1 VSEALLQ
8 DLYQRQLK
16 ALPAD
21 DYLRSHA
28 ERTFLAGT
36 LRVFNFY
43 EPYLPREGEILDW
56 GCHHAPD
63 SCLIRA
69 SRGDRVTLH
78 GCDVLAPGHY
88 AAFHD
93 YARLRYRQ
101 LDHITALPYEDASFD
116 AVVASGV
123 LEHVAMDYESLK
135 ELHRVLK
142 PNGRLIVTYLPNRKS
157 FAEWRLRRNGGAFHH
172 RLYSRR
178 EAAAMLLHTGFLP
191 LVCGYQTQLD
201 ALPSQN
207 FLRLLRGTQVHRLTS
222 CLCAIAEKRL
232 SL

>member
-1 VSEALLQ
+1 MSEALLR
-8 DLYQRQLK
+8 DLYQRQLE

-28 ERTFLAGT
+28 ESAFLSGS
-36 LRVFNFY
+36 LRVFRFY
-43 EPYLPREGEILDW
+43 EPYLPRDGEILDW

-69 SRGDRVTLH
+69 SVGDGVTLH
-78 GCDVLAPGHY
+78 GCDVLEPGHY
-88 AAFHD
+88 KIFHESV
-93 YARLRYRQ
+93 RLRYRR

-123 LEHVAMDYESLK
+123 LEHVAMDYESLR
-135 ELHRVLK
+135 ELYRVLK
-142 PNGRLIVTYLPNRKS
+142 PNGRLIVTYLPNRTS
-157 FAEWRLRRNGGAFHH
+157 YAEWRLRRSGGAFHH

-178 EAAAMLLHTGFLP
+178 EMASLLLHSGFLP

-201 ALPSQN
+201 ALPSDGA
-207 FLRLLRGTQVHRLTS
+207 LRLLRVTQLHRLTS
-222 CLCAIAEKRL
+222 CLCAVAEKRL
-232 SL
+232 SI